1 MSESDRAHR
10 KDVSRWDLPAV
21 EGAPLPRAGAKG
33 VNVMHL
39 TLVEREA
46 WEHGYKDGH
55 VEGVRKGEAELAKRI
70 AEVDVK
76 IAALEAIIGTLARP
90 LEELDAQ
97 VENELTRLALTIAKH
112 LVRRELK
119 IDPTQVIGIIRH
131 TVSLLPLGAL
141 ESLALPGESYKLA
154 FTTSLIRQVYG
165 DRVNDTMLEQC
176 RYVRGEDQQ
185 TWWIPS
191 GRVFYSPGPADTPAD
206 ELAFAQQRFFATYR
220 TRDPFG
226 ATALTLSGP
235 SIVSTSRA

>member
-1 MSESDRAHR
+1 MPVRSTWAARAARNMS
-10 KDVSRWDLPAV
+10 DVARWDLPSV
-21 EGAPLPRAGAKG
+21 EGAPLPRPGQKG

-46 WEHGYKDGH
+46 WEHGFKDGH

-90 LEELDAQ
+90 LEELDAE

-131 TVSLLPLGAL
+131 TVSLLPLGARNIKIHL
-141 ESLALPGESYKLA
+141 HPDDAAIVREKLA
-154 FTTSLIRQVYG
+154 RPAGDQEWHLAEDPLMARGGCRLTT
-165 DRVNDTMLEQC
+165 DTSSI
-176 RYVRGEDQQ
+176 D
-185 TWWIPS
+185 
-191 GRVFYSPGPADTPAD
+191 A
-206 ELAFAQQRFFATYR
+206 RFEASV
-220 TRDPFG
+220 
-226 ATALTLSGP
+226 AAVLSGLLGDDRNERSGGDP
-235 SIVSTSRA
+235 EAQP

>member
-10 KDVSRWDLPAV
+10 QDVSRWDLPAV

-131 TVSLLPLGAL
+131 TVSLLPLGARNIKIHL
-141 ESLALPGESYKLA
+141 HPEDAAIVREKLA
-154 FTTSLIRQVYG
+154 RPAGDQEWHLAEDPLMARGGCRLTTENSSI
-165 DRVNDTMLEQC
+165 D
-176 RYVRGEDQQ
+176 
-185 TWWIPS
+185 
-191 GRVFYSPGPADTPAD
+191 A
-206 ELAFAQQRFFATYR
+206 RFEASV
-220 TRDPFG
+220 
-226 ATALTLSGP
+226 AAVLSGLLGDDRNDRNGEEP
-235 SIVSTSRA
+235 GAQP

>member
-21 EGAPLPRAGAKG
+21 EGATMPRAGAKG

-46 WEHGYKDGH
+46 WEHGFKDGH

-90 LEELDAQ
+90 LEELDAE

-131 TVSLLPLGAL
+131 TVSLLPLGARNIKIHL
-141 ESLALPGESYKLA
+141 HPDDAAIVREKLA
-154 FTTSLIRQVYG
+154 RPAGDQEWHLAEDPLMARGGCRLTT
-165 DRVNDTMLEQC
+165 DTSSI
-176 RYVRGEDQQ
+176 D
-185 TWWIPS
+185 
-191 GRVFYSPGPADTPAD
+191 A
-206 ELAFAQQRFFATYR
+206 RFEASV
-220 TRDPFG
+220 
-226 ATALTLSGP
+226 AAVLSGLLGDDRNERSGADP
-235 SIVSTSRA
+235 EAQP

>member
-21 EGAPLPRAGAKG
+21 EGATMPRAGAKG

-39 TLVEREA
+39 TMVEREA
-46 WEHGYKDGH
+46 WEHGFKDGH
-55 VEGVRKGEAELAKRI
+55 VEGVRKGEAEFAKRI

-90 LEELDAQ
+90 LEELDAE

-131 TVSLLPLGAL
+131 TVSLLPLGARNIKIHL
-141 ESLALPGESYKLA
+141 HPDDAAIVREKLA
-154 FTTSLIRQVYG
+154 RPAGDQEWHLAEDPLMARGGCRLTT
-165 DRVNDTMLEQC
+165 DTSSI
-176 RYVRGEDQQ
+176 D
-185 TWWIPS
+185 
-191 GRVFYSPGPADTPAD
+191 A
-206 ELAFAQQRFFATYR
+206 RFEASV
-220 TRDPFG
+220 
-226 ATALTLSGP
+226 AAVLSGLLGDDRNERSGGDP
-235 SIVSTSRA
+235 EAQP